1 VEQKEALMYL
11 IHFFGDLHQPMHVE
25 ATRRGGNDIPV
36 CFDRRCSGQSL
47 HSVWDT
53 GIPHK
58 INGIKHNL
66 KHNDERKASAEWA
79 ERLYRTTGELP
90 GLAQE
95 CSDIRS
101 PLQCIMQWAK
111 ETNSLICTFAL
122 KKGVSW
128 VEKHNL
134 GDEYYD
140 KAVPI
145 VEEQIARAAMR
156 LAVWINTIA
165 VERPSST
172 EPLLVQNDL

>member
-1 VEQKEALMYL
+1 MYL
-11 IHFFGDLHQPMHVE
+11 IHFFGDLHQPLHVE
-25 ATRRGGNDIPV
+25 GTGKGGTEIPV
-36 CFDRRCSGQSL
+36 CFDRRCSGQHL

-53 GIPHK
+53 AIPHK

-79 ERLYRTTGELP
+79 ERLYQTTGTLP
-90 GLAQE
+90 SLAEE
-95 CSDIRS
+95 CSNVRD
-101 PLQCIMQWAK
+101 PLECIMQWAAESNRLNCK
-111 ETNSLICTFAL
+111 FVL

-134 GDEYYD
+134 GDEYYE

-145 VEEQIARAAMR
+145 VEEQIVRAAMR

-165 VERPSST
+165 AERDSST